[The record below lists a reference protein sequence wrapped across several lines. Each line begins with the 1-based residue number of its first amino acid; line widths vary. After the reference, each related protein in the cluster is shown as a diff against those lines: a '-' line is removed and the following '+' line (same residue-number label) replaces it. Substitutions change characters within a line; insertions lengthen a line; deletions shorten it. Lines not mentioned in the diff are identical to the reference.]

1 MYSQDRNKDLFPSPA
16 SKFRSSS
23 LSSQNNLLDL
33 LNTATKVEG
42 RSTYLPNL
50 SISPSPHLNFPFQDL
65 DISTIPTPSTW
76 QRHPKPVNIETHSPS
91 FPSSPQSVCSLIA
104 HEKLSTSSNNPTYST
119 PNTSSQDSP
128 PVPGPTNNEEAPAM
142 LDSSKNQDLFAYLGV
157 QFDSDPII
165 AQENALADFESSCH
179 EILALGGERN
189 VVYLLG
195 KADILSKEVSLESGL
210 VSGRNG
216 VHIFGLSPFQIMLVN
231 GQSHGISTGS
241 EMKKHQR

>member
-1 MYSQDRNKDLFPSPA
+1 
-16 SKFRSSS
+16 
-23 LSSQNNLLDL
+23 
-33 LNTATKVEG
+33 
-42 RSTYLPNL
+42 
-50 SISPSPHLNFPFQDL
+50 
-65 DISTIPTPSTW
+65 
-76 QRHPKPVNIETHSPS
+76 
-91 FPSSPQSVCSLIA
+91 
-104 HEKLSTSSNNPTYST
+104 
-119 PNTSSQDSP
+119 
-128 PVPGPTNNEEAPAM
+128 M